1 MLKSRDPHLAGGKKD
16 HLLYKKTDAQKAE
29 EHTNALIVG
38 KSVEWGQAKSKPE
51 RKEYM
56 EFGDNLGRSTGV
68 AQPTI
73 VEGLAGGYDDFTL

>member
-1 MLKSRDPHLAGGKKD
+1 LKGNVLNG
-16 HLLYKKTDAQKAE
+16 
-29 EHTNALIVG
+29 
-38 KSVEWGQAKSKPE
+38 GQAKSKPE